1 MRAVR
6 VVRNGPPLEAIALED
21 DVPVPDVLPGTV
33 RVAVR
38 TAALNFGDIAR
49 CRGGVAAVSMPPPF
63 TLGMEA
69 CGVVEAA
76 GEGAEHWVGR
86 RVVALTMM
94 SLGGLAEQA
103 LAQATGVFDAPPELD
118 DVDAAA
124 FLLPF
129 HTSYLGLHR
138 RAKLQAGETLLVVGG
153 ASAVGTAAV
162 QLGVAAGAHVVAVAG
177 GPEKGGLCTKLG
189 AELVIDHTSEDVVAR
204 VMEHTG
210 GRGADVVFDVVGGE
224 QTETIWRCVAY
235 EGRYLPVGFNDDA
248 RSGLTGRALRKV
260 SSQNFSVVGVLLAYA
275 EPMPFLRQL
284 DLNPNPP
291 PVGVE
296 VQAALQELVTAGAIR
311 PVVGRRIAMTEV
323 AAALDDHAHRRTSG
337 RTIVEIAS

>member
-6 VVRNGPPLEAIALED
+6 VLRNGPPLDAIAVED
-21 DVPVPDVLPGTV
+21 DVPVPDVLPGMV
-33 RVAVR
+33 RIAVA

-76 GEGAEHWVGR
+76 GEGAEQWVGR
-86 RVVALTMM
+86 RVVAMTAM
-94 SLGGLAEQA
+94 SLGGLAEHA

-118 DVDAAA
+118 DIDAAA

-129 HTSYLGLHR
+129 HTAYLGLHR
-138 RAKLQAGETLLVVGG
+138 RARLQADETLLVVGG
-153 ASAVGTAAV
+153 ASAVGTAAI
-162 QLGVAAGAHVVAVAG
+162 QLGVAAGARVVAVAG
-177 GPEKGGLCTKLG
+177 GPEKTALCQKLG

-204 VMEHTG
+204 VAEHTN
-210 GRGADVVFDVVGGE
+210 GAGANVVFDVVGGE

-235 EGRYLPVGFNDDA
+235 EGRYLPVGFNDDPQ
-248 RSGLTGRALRKV
+248 SGLTGRALRKV
-260 SSQNFSVVGVLLAYA
+260 SSQNFSVVGVLLAYSD
-275 EPMPFLRQL
+275 PMPFLRQL

-291 PVGVE
+291 AVGGE
-296 VQAALQELVTAGAIR
+296 VHAALQALVTAGSIR
-311 PVVGRRIAMTEV
+311 PVVGRRIGLDEV

-337 RTIVEIAS
+337 RTVVEVAR